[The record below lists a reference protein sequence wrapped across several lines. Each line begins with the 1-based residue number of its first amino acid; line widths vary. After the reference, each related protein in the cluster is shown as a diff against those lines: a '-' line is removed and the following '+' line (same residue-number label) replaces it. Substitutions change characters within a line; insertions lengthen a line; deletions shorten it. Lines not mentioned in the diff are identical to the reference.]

1 MPASAALW
9 LLPFAAPIA
18 LWAAWN
24 DMKFMK
30 IPNTSVLLLT
40 LAFTLVG
47 VIALPFDEYLWRWLQ
62 LVIILVI
69 GFLMSVGGLIGAG
82 DAKFAAA
89 MAPYFA
95 MQDGLTVA
103 FLFAGII
110 LVSFAAHRVAR
121 MTPAIREATPN
132 WESWTRG
139 DFPMGLALGGL
150 LIVYLVLAVFNGA

>member
-9 LLPFAAPIA
+9 FLPFAVPIA

-24 DMKFMK
+24 DMRAMK
-30 IPNTSVLLLT
+30 IPNTAVLLLT

-62 LVIILVI
+62 LVIVLVV
-69 GFLMSVGGLIGAG
+69 GFLLSTAGLIGAG

-95 MQDGLTVA
+95 MQDGLAIT
-103 FLFAGII
+103 FLFAGILI
-110 LVSFAAHRVAR
+110 VSFGAHRVAR
-121 MTPAIREATPN
+121 VTPAIRDLTPN

-139 DFPMGLALGGL
+139 DFPMGLALGSL
-150 LIVYLVLAVFNGA
+150 LIVYLLLAAMGGS